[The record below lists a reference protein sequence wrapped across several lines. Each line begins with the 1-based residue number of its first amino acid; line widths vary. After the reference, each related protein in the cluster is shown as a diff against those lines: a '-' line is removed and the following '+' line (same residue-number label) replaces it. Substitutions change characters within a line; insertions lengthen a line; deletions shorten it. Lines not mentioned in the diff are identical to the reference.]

1 MWWVLRTE
9 KYTGLPAGLLQIV
22 EFFYGTSKQ
31 SQRAAWRVDMAE
43 VQNSLYYCKPIN
55 VVDDDGDDNTWHSV
69 CDAVITR
76 VHSVHLMNAEQYEA
90 TELDRESAFGLPFI
104 YTYHWHL

>member
-43 VQNSLYYCKPIN
+43 V
-55 VVDDDGDDNTWHSV
+55 
-69 CDAVITR
+69 
-76 VHSVHLMNAEQYEA
+76 
-90 TELDRESAFGLPFI
+90 
-104 YTYHWHL
+104 